1 MGTKIDRIEL
11 GWRRG
16 ALVGWLTVSRI
27 SGSMLEKIGIPHI
40 DVFPL
45 ATHVRIACSR
55 SAALSPCSE
64 PLLAQPPRDCSARI
78 QRGQRKGPA
87 AGAGRLRPGL
97 SD

>member
-16 ALVGWLTVSRI
+16 TIVDWRTVSRI

-55 SAALSPCSE
+55 SVEFSPCGE
-64 PLLAQPPRDCSARI
+64 PLLAQPPRGLQRADPARLK
-78 QRGQRKGPA
+78 KGPA
-87 AGAGRLRPGL
+87 DGPGRLPSGV